1 MADLI
6 ENVADFRIR
15 QLEIAEAEYY
25 EQLITTLDK
34 IENQIASLVNRKLP
48 TQEGKLFE
56 LKSAVNFQP
65 EIRKVLEAEYLPWA
79 DRVVRKGFSKQ
90 AKLIEKAFKR
100 IGNIPVEFQQLTQA
114 DLSLIQNLKR
124 QAFSQFKDI
133 SNTFTRTLNQKV
145 YQYTLLGNSP
155 VELERELRKSI
166 NGIYAKAD
174 QREIRK
180 LVDQIKL
187 DDIKYRGL
195 DKRTALAKALKQKID
210 KNVQILQSQYA
221 SDRAGENMKKYSGQ
235 LLNDTLSEFDAEL
248 NAFKSDQAGLK
259 MVKYF
264 GSIIA
269 TTRDHCALVRNGRYD
284 KRKSGL
290 FTIDEVKELW
300 RRKSWSGKKSGDPL
314 IVRGGYNCRHQWSY
328 VNPDWYDDNGELI
341 IE

>member
-1 MADLI
+1 MADI
-6 ENVADFRIR
+6 VEEFANYRIR
-15 QLEIAEAEYY
+15 QVEIANAEYY
-25 EQLITTLDK
+25 EQLIRTLDNIERK
-34 IENQIASLVNRKLP
+34 IANLVNKKLP

-56 LKSAVNFQP
+56 LKSAINFQP
-65 EIRKVLEAEYLPWA
+65 EIRKVLDEEYLPWA
-79 DRVVRKGFSKQ
+79 DRLVRQGFNKQ
-90 AKLIEKAFKR
+90 AKRVEKAFKK
-100 IGNIPVEFQQLTQA
+100 IGNIPVEFQQLTKA
-114 DLSLIQNLKR
+114 DLTLIQNLKR
-124 QAFSQFKDI
+124 QAFTQFKDI

-155 VELERELRKSI
+155 AELERELRQSI
-166 NGIYAKAD
+166 NGIYARAD

-195 DKRTALAKALKQKID
+195 DKRTALAKELRKKID
-210 KNVQILQSQYA
+210 KNISILQSQYA
-221 SDRAGENMKKYSGQ
+221 SDRVGENMKKYSGQ
-235 LLNDTLSEFDAEL
+235 LLNDTLSDFDAEL
-248 NAFKSDQAGLK
+248 NYFKSDQAGLK

-290 FTIDEVKELW
+290 FTIDEVKALW

>member
-6 ENVADFRIR
+6 ENVVNYRIR
-15 QLEIAEAEYY
+15 QVEIAEAEYY
-25 EQLITTLDK
+25 EQLIETLDK
-34 IENQIASLVNRKLP
+34 IERQVANLVNTKLP
-48 TQEGKLFE
+48 TEGNKLFN

-65 EIRKVLEAEYLPWA
+65 EIRKVLDQEYLPWA
-79 DRVVRKGFSKQ
+79 DKVVREGFNKQ
-90 AKLIEKAFKR
+90 AKRVEKAFKR
-100 IGNIPVEFQQLTQA
+100 IGNIPTEFQQLTQA
-114 DLSLIQNLKR
+114 DLTLIQNLKK
-124 QAFSQFKDI
+124 QSFTQFKDI

-155 VELERELRKSI
+155 SELEFELRKSI
-166 NGIYAKAD
+166 NGIYHRAD
-174 QREIRK
+174 QKEIRT
-180 LVDQIKL
+180 LVEQIKL
-187 DDIKYRGL
+187 DEIKYRGL
-195 DKRTALAKALKQKID
+195 DKRTATAKALKTKID
-210 KNVQILQSQYA
+210 KNVSILQSQYA

-235 LLNDTLSEFDAEL
+235 LLNDTLREFDAEL

-269 TTRDHCALVRNGRYD
+269 TTREHCALVRNGRYD

>member
-15 QLEIAEAEYY
+15 QIEIAEAEYY

-100 IGNIPVEFQQLTQA
+100 IGNIPVEFQQLTKA

-195 DKRTALAKALKQKID
+195 DKRTAVAKALKQKID

-221 SDRAGENMKKYSGQ
+221 SDRAGENMKKYSSQ

-290 FTIDEVKELW
+290 FTIDEVKALW

>member
-1 MADLI
+1 MADI
-6 ENVADFRIR
+6 VEEFANYRIR
-15 QLEIAEAEYY
+15 QVEIANAEYY
-25 EQLITTLDK
+25 EQLIRTLDNIERK
-34 IENQIASLVNRKLP
+34 IANLLNKKLP
-48 TQEGKLFE
+48 IQKGKLFE
-56 LKSAVNFQP
+56 LKSAISFQP
-65 EIRKVLEAEYLPWA
+65 EIRKVLDEEYLLWA
-79 DRVVRKGFSKQ
+79 DKVVRQGFNKQ
-90 AKLIEKAFKR
+90 AKRVEKAFKK
-100 IGNIPVEFQQLTQA
+100 IGNIPVEFQQLTKA
-114 DLSLIQNLKR
+114 DLTLIQNLKR
-124 QAFSQFKDI
+124 QAFTQFKDI

-155 VELERELRKSI
+155 AELERELRQTI
-166 NGIYAKAD
+166 NGIYARAD

-195 DKRTALAKALKQKID
+195 DKRTALAKELRKKID
-210 KNVQILQSQYA
+210 KNISILQSQYA

-235 LLNDTLSEFDAEL
+235 LLNDTLSDFDAEL
-248 NAFKSDQAGLK
+248 NYFKSDQAGLK

-290 FTIDEVKELW
+290 FTIDEVKALW